1 MSKEDSGHMRRVTV
15 TLPQEL
21 VNALHDI
28 AEDARVSVSEA
39 VREAL
44 NHYLFTERWQSIG
57 EVARNALEAGK
68 TNQEVLAIVQAQFP
82 GASTS
87 LGSVSWYRSKLRRTD
102 ATVPTDREARERR
115 SAIT

>member
-1 MSKEDSGHMRRVTV
+1 MQDNDGKMRRVTV
-15 TLPQEL
+15 TLPPEL
-21 VNALHDI
+21 VDALHDM

-44 NHYLFTERWQSIG
+44 NHYLFTERWPKVG
-57 EVARNALEAGK
+57 EYAETALKAGK
-68 TNQEVLAIVQAQFP
+68 TNLEVLEIVRKKFP

-102 ATVPTDREARERR
+102 PSVPTERQAREKRG
-115 SAIT
+115 

>member
-21 VNALHDI
+21 VNALHDM

-44 NHYLFTERWQSIG
+44 NHYLFTERWPSIG
-57 EVARNALEAGK
+57 EVARDELEAGK

-115 SAIT
+115 SAVT

>member
-1 MSKEDSGHMRRVTV
+1 MSQEDDGKMRRVTV

-21 VNALHDI
+21 VDALHDM

-44 NHYLFTERWQSIG
+44 NHYLFTERWKSIG
-57 EVARNALEAGK
+57 EIAKRELERGK
-68 TNQEVLAIVQAQFP
+68 TNQEILEIVKKKFP

-87 LGSVSWYRSKLRRTD
+87 LGSISWYRSKLRRTD
-102 ATVPTDREARERR
+102 ASVPTDRQAREERG
-115 SAIT
+115 

>member
-1 MSKEDSGHMRRVTV
+1 MIQEDSGNMRRVTV

-21 VNALHDI
+21 VDALHDM

-44 NHYLFTERWQSIG
+44 NHYLFTERWPSIG
-57 EVARNALEAGK
+57 EVARRELEAGK
-68 TNQEVLAIVQAQFP
+68 TNLEVVEIVRKQFP

-102 ATVPTDREARERR
+102 LSVPTDRQARENRG
-115 SAIT
+115 

>member
-1 MSKEDSGHMRRVTV
+1 MSREDDGKMRRVTV

-21 VNALHDI
+21 VDALHDM

-44 NHYLFTERWQSIG
+44 NHYLFTERWKSIG
-57 EVARNALEAGK
+57 EVAKREIEAGK
-68 TNQEVLAIVQAQFP
+68 TNQEVLDIVREQFR

-87 LGSVSWYRSKLRRTD
+87 LGSISWYRSKLRRTD
-102 ATVPTDREARERR
+102 PSVPTDRQAREERG
-115 SAIT
+115 

>member
-1 MSKEDSGHMRRVTV
+1 MSEEDKARMQRVTV

-21 VNALHDI
+21 VDALHDM

-44 NHYLFTERWQSIG
+44 NHYLFDERWKSVG
-57 EVARNALEAGK
+57 EMARRELEAGK
-68 TNQEVLAIVQAQFP
+68 TNQEVLDIVRKQFP

-87 LGSVSWYRSKLRRTD
+87 LGSVSWYRSKLRRTNP
-102 ATVPTDREARERR
+102 TVPTDRQAREQRG
-115 SAIT
+115 

>member
-1 MSKEDSGHMRRVTV
+1 MSREDHGNMRRVTV

-21 VNALHDI
+21 VDALHDM

-44 NHYLFTERWQSIG
+44 NHYLFTERWKSIG
-57 EVARNALEAGK
+57 EVAKRELEERK
-68 TNQEVLAIVQAQFP
+68 TNQEVLDIVQHQFR

-87 LGSVSWYRSKLRRTD
+87 LGSISWYRSKLRRTD
-102 ATVPTDREARERR
+102 PSVPTDRQAREERG
-115 SAIT
+115 